1 MQASR
6 NQLISAA
13 AVLVVL
19 AIGGIAAFSF
29 SGGPAGLQNTSLAIG
44 GSFSLQDTNGKRV
57 TEKDFLGKPLLVFFG
72 YTSCPDF
79 CPSALDR
86 MATALDKL
94 GPQADR
100 LNAVFITF
108 DPERDTPAV
117 LAEYVKNFSPRIKGL
132 TGSADEIAAA
142 ARAYRVYFKRT
153 KDERSESGYSFD
165 HTSLIYLMDAAG
177 TYRQHFAP
185 NDGPDPIAA
194 GLKLLLES
202 N

>member
-1 MQASR
+1 MQVTR
-6 NQLISAA
+6 IQLISAA
-13 AVLVVL
+13 VVLVAL
-19 AIGGIAAFSF
+19 ATGIVALSL
-29 SGGPAGLQNTSLAIG
+29 SGGPAGVQNTSLAIG
-44 GSFSLQDTNGKRV
+44 GTFSLQDTNGKRV

-86 MATALDKL
+86 MSTALEKL
-94 GPQADR
+94 GPAADR

-108 DPERDTPAV
+108 DPERDTPTV
-117 LAEYVKNFSPRIKGL
+117 LADYVKNFSPRIKGL
-132 TGSADEIAAA
+132 TGSVDEIAAA

-153 KDERSESGYSFD
+153 KEERSSAGYSFD

-177 TYRQHFAP
+177 AYHQHFAP
-185 NDGPDPIAA
+185 TDGPDQIAA
-194 GLKLLLES
+194 GLKLLLEG